1 MAFWVGLT
9 GGIGSGKSQAAAE
22 FLHLGVPVID
32 ADEISRKI
40 TGDNGRALPE
50 IRRVFGAAL
59 FDHEGRLKR
68 DILRDLVFRRPEA
81 KSQLESLMHPLILE
95 EIHDQQRHH
104 QHSIYGIIDIP
115 LLIEKPIFSV
125 LANRILV
132 VDVTEECQI
141 KRVQQRSGLDPAE
154 IKRIMATQA
163 TRQERLLAAD
173 DVLSNEGTIQELA
186 CKVRCLHRFY
196 QARFSYL
203 SRVTL

>member
-50 IRRVFGAAL
+50 IRHIFGEAL
-59 FDHEGRLKR
+59 LDNKGRLKR
-68 DILRDLVFRRPEA
+68 DVLRDLVFRRPEA
-81 KSQLESLMHPLILE
+81 KLQLELLMHPIISE
-95 EIHDQQRHH
+95 EIREQQRHY
-104 QHSIYGIIDIP
+104 QHSVYGVIDIP

-141 KRVQQRSGLDPAE
+141 KRVQQRSGLDPVE

-173 DVLSNEGTIQELA
+173 DVLSNEGTIQELT
-186 CKVRCLHRFY
+186 CKVRRLHRFY

-203 SRVTL
+203 SRVMP